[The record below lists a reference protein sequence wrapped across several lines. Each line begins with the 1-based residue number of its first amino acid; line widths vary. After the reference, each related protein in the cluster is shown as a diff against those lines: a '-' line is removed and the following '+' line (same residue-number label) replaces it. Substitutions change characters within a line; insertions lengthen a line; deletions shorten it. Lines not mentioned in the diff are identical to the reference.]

1 MHAVVAREQE
11 ESAGSPRRSEAPLRG
26 AALAAGLLEEAWSLP
41 QPEAPS
47 LRAGVTR
54 ELARSLRG
62 ELEALAAMVDGPSP
76 VDDESEG
83 ALRAADVANLAAAS
97 LDELPE
103 ENARTAAA
111 AAHLAAGAARA
122 LCALVVE
129 AGPGA
134 EHAEYVLKDA
144 RGAAWRA
151 GLAARQADEFLG
163 GTG

>member
-1 MHAVVAREQE
+1 MHAVVARGRE
-11 ESAGSPRRSEAPLRG
+11 ETAGGLGGGRAPLRG

-41 QPEAPS
+41 DPASP

-54 ELARSLRG
+54 ELARSLRA
-62 ELEALAAMVDGPSP
+62 ELEALAGAADGPSP
-76 VDDESEG
+76 VDVGVEG

-97 LDELPE
+97 LDELSGE
-103 ENARTAAA
+103 SARTAAA
-111 AAHLAAGAARA
+111 AAHLAAGAARS
-122 LCALVVE
+122 LCALA
-129 AGPGA
+129 AGSGPEG

-151 GLAARQADEFLG
+151 GLAARQADEFLE